1 MSALASSRSYQLS
14 SAFRPTYNMTANLV
28 RSYTQDEAHHLLN
41 LSFAQYQADRHVVR
55 MEARLERREAQLAE
69 LRELAQSPF
78 GDLDE
83 YRRLREGA
91 SQPPRNADAIEL
103 ALVRVR
109 PGDILYVNR
118 GRLVGRVAVLDVA
131 AGARAA

>member
-1 MSALASSRSYQLS
+1 
-14 SAFRPTYNMTANLV
+14 MTANLV
-28 RSYTQDEAHHLLN
+28 RSYTRDEAHHLLN

-69 LRELAQSPF
+69 LRELARSPF

-91 SQPPRNADAIEL
+91 PPPPRQ
-103 ALVRVR
+103 
-109 PGDILYVNR
+109 R
-118 GRLVGRVAVLDVA
+118 GRHRPRPDAAA
-131 AGARAA
+131 AGRHHLRRTAGGWSAGWPC

>member
-1 MSALASSRSYQLS
+1 
-14 SAFRPTYNMTANLV
+14 MTANLV
-28 RSYTQDEAHHLLN
+28 RSYTSDEAHHLLN

-69 LRELAQSPF
+69 LRELARSPF

-91 SQPPRNADAIEL
+91 
-103 ALVRVR
+103 
-109 PGDILYVNR
+109 
-118 GRLVGRVAVLDVA
+118 VA
-131 AGARAA
+131 AAPQRRRHRARR